1 MDLAMWRLVTLVRVI
16 LEQRWSE
23 SLTGIGSTENGR
35 GKLETAEINNTS
47 KKF

>member
-1 MDLAMWRLVTLVRVI
+1 MDLATRRSVTLVRII

-23 SLTGIGSTENGR
+23 SLTGVGSTENGR

>member
-1 MDLAMWRLVTLVRVI
+1 MRRLVTLVRVI

-23 SLTGIGSTENGR
+23 SLTGIDSTENGS